1 MTHPSNMSEAA
12 NQVINDLRKNSNPS
26 NIEGMKRYGISVENA
41 LGIPMPIIRDMAK
54 RIGRNHELAQLVWE
68 SNLHEAR
75 ILAGLIEEP
84 AKVTFEQMEYWV
96 IEVDSW
102 DVCDQLC
109 SNLFD
114 KTTHAYRAARIWSN
128 REEVY
133 VKRAGY
139 VLMAVLAVH
148 DKKAGDEPFREFLAL
163 IRKGSTDDRN
173 FVKKAVNWAL
183 RQIGKRNLALHQA
196 AIEMAKLIANKESS
210 AARWIAKDAL
220 RELTN
225 EATIER
231 LTRKSGSASS
241 RQKP

>member
-1 MTHPSNMSEAA
+1 MTHPSNMSEVAK
-12 NQVINDLRKNSNPS
+12 QLINDLRKNANPS

-54 RIGRNHELAQLVWE
+54 WIGKNHELAQLVWE
-68 SNLHEAR
+68 SDYHEAR
-75 ILAGLIEEP
+75 ILAGLVDEP
-84 AKVTFEQMEYWV
+84 AKVTFEQMESWV
-96 IEVDSW
+96 NEVDSW

-114 KTTHAYRAARIWSN
+114 KTIHAYRAASTWSN
-128 REEVY
+128 REELF

-139 VLMAVLAVH
+139 VLMATLAVH
-148 DKKAGDEPFREFLAL
+148 DKKAGDEIFREFLVL
-163 IRKGSTDDRN
+163 IRRGSTDDRN

-196 AIEMAKLIANKESS
+196 AIEMAELIVKQESS

-231 LTRKSGSASS
+231 LTRKAGSMGS
-241 RQKP
+241 RQKH

>member
-1 MTHPSNMSEAA
+1 MSEAA
-12 NQVINDLRKNSNPS
+12 KQVINDLRKNANPS
-26 NIEGMKRYGISVENA
+26 NIEGMKRYGISVDTS

-54 RIGRNHELAQLVWE
+54 RIGKNHELAQLVWE
-68 SNLHEAR
+68 GNYHEAR
-75 ILAGLIEEP
+75 ILASLIDEP
-84 AKVTFEQMEYWV
+84 GKVTFKQMESWV

-114 KTTHAYRAARIWSN
+114 KTIHAYRAARTWSN
-128 REEVY
+128 REEVF

-139 VLMAVLAVH
+139 VLMATLAVH

-163 IRKGSTDDRN
+163 IKNGSTDDRN
-173 FVKKAVNWAL
+173 FVKKAINWAL

-196 AIEMAKLIANKESS
+196 AIEMAKLIVRQESS

-231 LTRKSGSASS
+231 LTKKAGSMSSGQKS
-241 RQKP
+241 

>member
-1 MTHPSNMSEAA
+1 MARPPNINETARR
-12 NQVINDLRKNSNPS
+12 VIDDLREHADPS
-26 NIEGMKRYGISVENA
+26 NIEGMKRYGISIDNA
-41 LGIPMPIIRDMAK
+41 LGIAMPVIRDMAK

-68 SNLHEAR
+68 SNYHEAR
-75 ILAGLIEEP
+75 ILASLIDEP
-84 AKVTFEQMEYWV
+84 GKVTFEQMESWV

-114 KTTHAYRAARIWSN
+114 KTIHAYRAARTWSN
-128 REEVY
+128 REEVF

-139 VLMAVLAVH
+139 ALMATLAVH
-148 DKKAGDEPFREFLAL
+148 DKIAGDEPFLEFLVL

-183 RQIGKRNLALHQA
+183 RQIGKRNLVLHQA
-196 AIEMAKLIANKESS
+196 AIEMAKLIDKNESS

-220 RELTN
+220 RELTA
-225 EATIER
+225 ETTIGR
-231 LTRKSGSASS
+231 LMKKGNYMNS
-241 RQKP
+241 R